1 MKFRTISLLVFFL
14 LFSCTNIFSQSIT
27 LTANDNHVIVD
38 KVGTVTFSGPDITL
52 GEIAKQENLTHVSG
66 RTYRSAI
73 IYDIAFS
80 NGLVSSRGKIFNCT
94 DNEVS
99 VNCTF
104 YNGNSLIVT
113 HKIVVKPRT
122 FSRMLPD
129 GFSMSSIK
137 NCNKIVCSETGISVG
152 KTQYPSRHS
161 EQSYSKSDNAISNIN
176 SKSYFSK
183 KTYFYREDEN
193 NRLGVTYYPNGT
205 CYIDGYIREDGSW
218 IRGTSEGRYYIKNNI
233 LYVTWDEWVNESYKL
248 ENNQYTND
256 GVLFKLKK

>member
-1 MKFRTISLLVFFL
+1 MELRTISLLFFFI
-14 LFSCTNIFSQSIT
+14 LFCTNIFSQSIT

-38 KVGTVTFSGPDITL
+38 KVGTVTFSGPGITL
-52 GEIAKQENLTHVSG
+52 EEIAKQENLTHVSG

-94 DNEVS
+94 DKEVT

-104 YNGNSLIVT
+104 YKGNSLIVT
-113 HKIVVKPRT
+113 HKIEVKPRT

-152 KTQYPSRHS
+152 KPQNYSRHS
-161 EQSYSKSDNAISNIN
+161 EQSYSKSDNAISNTN

-183 KTYFYREDEN
+183 KTSFYGEDAN
-193 NRLGVTYYPNGT
+193 NRLGAIYYPNGT
-205 CYIDGYIREDGSW
+205 CYLDGYIRDDESW
-218 IRGTSEGRYYIKNNI
+218 IRGTSEGRYYIKNST
-233 LYVTWDEWVNESYKL
+233 LYVTWDEWINESYKL
-248 ENNQYTND
+248 ENNQYKND
-256 GVLFKLKK
+256 GVLFMLKK

>member
-1 MKFRTISLLVFFL
+1 MQLRTVSLFFFFL
-14 LFSCTNIFSQSIT
+14 LFSCMNLFSQSIT
-27 LTANDNHVIVD
+27 LTANKNHVRVD
-38 KVGTVTFSGPDITL
+38 KVGTVTFSGPGITL
-52 GEIAKQENLTHVSG
+52 EEIAKQENLTHISG

-94 DNEVS
+94 DKEVT

-104 YNGNSLIVT
+104 YNGTSLIVT

-137 NCNKIVCSETGISVG
+137 NCNKIVCSETGISIG
-152 KTQYPSRHS
+152 NARNSSRYS
-161 EQSYSKSDNAISNIN
+161 GQSYSKSGNTN

-183 KTYFYREDEN
+183 KTYFYGEDAN

-205 CYIDGYIREDGSW
+205 CYMDGYIREDESW
-218 IRGTSEGRYYIKNNI
+218 IRGTSEGRYYIINGT
-233 LYVTWDEWVNESYKL
+233 LYVTWDDWVNENYKL
-248 ENNQYTND
+248 ENNQYKND
-256 GVLFKLKK
+256 GVIFKLKI